1 MWMHSVILVA
11 DMMRIALSAKTR
23 SSQMGFVQGYVVFI
37 FLDYWSFNDKF
48 SDLDYEST
56 WIQLVC

>member
-23 SSQMGFVQGYVVFI
+23 SSQMGFVQGYVVFF